1 MRSVESG
8 EIDYVGLF
16 AVTAGTGIRELAQ
29 RWKENGEF
37 LKSHAIQALALEVAE
52 GLAERTHQAM
62 RDRWGFPDAPDVTME
77 ERFAAKYQGQRF
89 SFGYPACPNLEDQE
103 KLFRLLRPEEIGIQL
118 TEGYMMEPEAS
129 VSAIVFAHPEA
140 RYFNVL

>member
-1 MRSVESG
+1 MAKKSSVEKNNRRQRMTKNAAAKRAR
-8 EIDYVGLF
+8 LK
-16 AVTAGTGIRELAQ
+16 AVIADKT
-29 RWKENGEF
+29 K
-37 LKSHAIQALALEVAE
+37 
-52 GLAERTHQAM
+52 
-62 RDRWGFPDAPDVTME
+62 PME

-140 RYFNVL
+140 R